1 MEVSRGFTEAGQF
14 SAKSD
19 DFALQCPL
27 ESGPAY
33 PIPSVKPRL
42 TSIRTRKGLQMPR
55 PVCALPMPEG
65 TCSGA
70 ALGFKCG
77 WGMGESEERR
87 SVWEIVWS

>member
-33 PIPSVKPRL
+33 PIPSVKPQL
-42 TSIRTRKGLQMPR
+42 TSIRTRKRSADAQIR
-55 PVCALPMPEG
+55 VCTADAG
-65 TCSGA
+65 GACSGA
-70 ALGFKCG
+70 ALRVKCG
-77 WGMGESEERR
+77 WVMGVKVERD
-87 SVWEIVWS
+87 V